1 MRRSAFLSGAA
12 ALAAAVGARPA
23 RAQLVP
29 GTNYVQQLNLAVSL
43 PLSGTFGP
51 YGRQIANGVRAA
63 VDENNIYAAP
73 LQRVFAVREFDDE
86 GTLAIAMSNIDVA
99 TADPSVVATIGN
111 FNADVIVGALP
122 QYASV
127 GMPLIVPATTSDSI
141 TQQNYRN
148 VFRLPPGDSV
158 AGGLFAEAVMPR
170 VKPSFALAVAQH
182 DEYGTNISRGFADS
196 AKSKARRSDV
206 YALPEAPDF
215 AVAARA
221 IVAMQPDFVYL
232 GGKPAVIGAL
242 VPALAAAGYKGA
254 FGLCDA
260 FFSEATIKQFGSAF
274 QGAWV
279 AASTPP
285 LQRVPADFRLLAD
298 YTRRYGAMTPLAA
311 YGYSA
316 AQIAIAAVKSTSAT
330 TRFATLTALERGSTF
345 NTLLGPMSF
354 DFNGNQLQPN
364 IYLYTIENG
373 TFTYRQAA
381 RPSSFVL

>member
-1 MRRSAFLSGAA
+1 MRRSAFLSGTA
-12 ALAAAVGARPA
+12 ALAVAAGSLPA
-23 RAQLVP
+23 RAQLLP
-29 GTNYVQQLNLAVSL
+29 GTSYVQQLNLAVSL

-63 VDENNIYAAP
+63 VDENNMYSAP

-86 GTLAIAMSNIDVA
+86 GVLAIAMSNVDIA

-122 QYASV
+122 QYANV

-158 AGGLFAEAVMPR
+158 AGGLFAEAVMPQ
-170 VKPSFALAVAQH
+170 VKPSFALAVAEN
-182 DEYGTNISRGFADS
+182 DEYGANISRGFVSS
-196 AKSKARRSDV
+196 AKSKGRRADI
-206 YALPEAPDF
+206 YALGDSPDF
-215 AVAARA
+215 AAAAGA
-221 IVAMQPDFVYL
+221 IVAMHPDYIYL
-232 GGKPAVIGAL
+232 GGKPANIGTL
-242 VPALAAAGYKGA
+242 VPALTVAGYKDA

-260 FFSEATIKQFGSAF
+260 FFSDATIKQFGSAF
-274 QGAWV
+274 EGAWV

-285 LQRVPADFRLLAD
+285 LQRVPADFRLLAE
-298 YTRRYGAMTPLAA
+298 YTRQYGAMTPLAA

-316 AQIAIAAVKSTSAT
+316 AQIAMAAVKSTSAT
-330 TRFATLTALERGSTF
+330 TRFATLSALERGTTF
-345 NTLLGPMSF
+345 TTLLGPMAF

-364 IYLYTIENG
+364 IYLYTIEG
-373 TFTYRQAA
+373 GGFRYRQAA